1 MRFNRYIKRRR
12 LQLGLSQR
20 AIDAEMQLGTGWLSR
35 LESGDIHGPPSR
47 AACAVLARV
56 LQLDADELWSRAAP
70 ERLRAYD
77 EDLLTWHVEQLERAS
92 GSEPHELLADLADL
106 DHALPGTAVADALAH
121 LLTTLASFA
130 GEEDEDGNRVRRF
143 AAALGRLTAL
153 PIDTELEL
161 LDALA
166 SQIEVTA
173 RALEA
178 GARQGR
184 GAKPDPP

>member
-20 AIDAEMQLGTGWLSR
+20 AIDAEVQLGTGWLSR
-35 LESGDIHGPPSR
+35 VESGEIHGPPSR
-47 AACAVLARV
+47 AACEVLARV
-56 LQLDADELWSRAAP
+56 LQLDADDLWSRAAP

-77 EDLLTWHVEQLERAS
+77 EDLLTWHVEQLEHAW
-92 GSEPHELLADLADL
+92 GSEPHELLTDLANL
-106 DHALPGTAVADALAH
+106 DQALPGTSVGDAVEH

-130 GEEDEDGNRVRRF
+130 GDEDEDGKRVRRF
-143 AAALGRLTAL
+143 AAALGRLTDL
-153 PIDTELEL
+153 PIETELEL
-161 LDALA
+161 LDAVA

-184 GAKPDPP
+184 GAKAES